1 VQAGIGDGAA
11 TTTSPPGFRSFAGV
25 AGRSAVTNTLTVLCE
40 GPILRVLHYGG
51 VALRLIPNIRY
62 GTEGYPDKVARR
74 LRALNIVTWSGS
86 ALILFFGVLRLFD
99 KTTPFTWQ
107 LAVVNLTTAPILA
120 ALPLLHRFSSAAAPF
135 ALTLIV
141 DGFLYFVSARLG
153 TGIGVF
159 FYYSAI
165 TALGILFLGT
175 ERVGL
180 TVVLGTIATGLI
192 IALHMFVPVNTGIA
206 SQDRLFYGY
215 FVVNVVASSAI
226 LYGIIYYA
234 VRQFA
239 QAEAMVEREYERS
252 ESLLT
257 NILPPHVAG
266 RLKQRANAIIADA
279 YTEASVLFADMAGFT
294 ARASDTAPEDLVRFL
309 NGVYTKLD
317 SLVERHG
324 LEKIKTTGDAYMVV
338 SGVPEALQDHAAALA
353 HLALDIQETLDGLVD
368 PKGRAVPVRIG
379 IASGPVVA
387 GVIGTRKFFYDVWGD
402 TVNTASRMES
412 TSEVGKIQVAP
423 ATHELL
429 ADRFEFQERGVI
441 EVRGKGPMKT
451 WFLIGKISAGSE
463 QYRARNE
470 L

>member
-1 VQAGIGDGAA
+1 MF
-11 TTTSPPGFRSFAGV
+11 T
-25 AGRSAVTNTLTVLCE
+25 
-40 GPILRVLHYGG
+40 GG

-74 LRALNIVTWSGS
+74 LRALNITTWAGA
-86 ALILFFGVLRLFD
+86 ALILFFGVLRVFD

-107 LAVVNLTTAPILA
+107 LAVINLTTAPILA
-120 ALPLLHRFSSAAAPF
+120 ALPLLHRFGSAAAPF
-135 ALTLIV
+135 ALTIIV
-141 DGFLYFVSARLG
+141 DGFLFFVSTRLG

-159 FYYSAI
+159 FYYSAV

-175 ERVGL
+175 ERVRL
-180 TVVLGTIATGLI
+180 TVALGAIAAGSI

-206 SQDRLFYGY
+206 SPDRIFYGY

-252 ESLLT
+252 ESLLS

-266 RLKQRANAIIADA
+266 RLKQRANEIIADA

-317 SLVERHG
+317 NLVERHG

-338 SGVPEALQDHAAALA
+338 SGVPEALLDHAGALA
-353 HLALDIQETLDGLVD
+353 HLALDMLETLEGLVD

-412 TSEVGKIQVAP
+412 TGEVGKIQVAP
-423 ATHELL
+423 TTHELL
-429 ADRFEFQERGVI
+429 VDRFEFRERGLI
-441 EVRGKGPMKT
+441 EVRGKGPMRT
-451 WFLIGKISAGSE
+451 WFLVGKATVESVP
-463 QYRARNE
+463 
-470 L
+470 

>member
-1 VQAGIGDGAA
+1 MVRQQLRCRP
-11 TTTSPPGFRSFAGV
+11 SGFRSFAGV
-25 AGRSAVTNTLTVLCE
+25 AVRNAVTNALTVRGE
-40 GPILRVLHYGG
+40 GPILRVLLYGG

-74 LRALNIVTWSGS
+74 LRALNIVTWSSS

-107 LAVVNLTTAPILA
+107 LAVVNLTTVPILA
-120 ALPLLHRFSSAAAPF
+120 ALPLLHRFGPAAAAF
-135 ALTLIV
+135 ALTLII

-159 FYYSAI
+159 FYYSTA

-180 TVVLGTIATGLI
+180 TVVLGAFAPGLI

-317 SLVERHG
+317 NLVERHG

-338 SGVPEALQDHAAALA
+338 SGVPEALPDHAGELA
-353 HLALDIQETLDGLVD
+353 DLALDIREALEGLVD

-412 TSEVGKIQVAP
+412 TGESGKIQVAP
-423 ATHELL
+423 TTHELL

-451 WFLIGKISAGSE
+451 WFLIGRKMRESMP
-463 QYRARNE
+463 NE
-470 L
+470 TKGQ